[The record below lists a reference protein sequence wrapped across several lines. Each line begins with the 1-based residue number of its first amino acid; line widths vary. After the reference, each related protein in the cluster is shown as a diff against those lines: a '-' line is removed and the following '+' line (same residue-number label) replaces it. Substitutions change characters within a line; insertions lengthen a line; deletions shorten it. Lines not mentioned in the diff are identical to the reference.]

1 MTTSNDP
8 HVAARTASADAV
20 RRASLGALSMRARV
34 GYVGLLL
41 VSVAGAGALA
51 SLWATEPVLPVRTH
65 VAFALLLGILL
76 AWAAFAT
83 WVLRTRRALFGR
95 DGVIAGRLSV
105 AFSALYTAG
114 MAAAGAGTGLTA
126 PWAGAGVGLLMLA
139 VALLNLRRATRRV
152 ETLTAQR
159 EALARELGLAAP
171 A

>member
-1 MTTSNDP
+1 MTAPDP
-8 HVAARTASADAV
+8 HATARAASADAV
-20 RRASLGALSMRARV
+20 RRTSLGALSMRARV
-34 GYVGLLL
+34 GYVALLL

-51 SLWATEPVLPVRTH
+51 SLWATEPALPARTH
-65 VAFALLLGILL
+65 AAFALLLGILL

-105 AFSALYTAG
+105 TFSALYTAG
-114 MAAAGAGTGLTA
+114 MAAVAAGTGLPG
-126 PWAGAGVGLLMLA
+126 PWAGAGVGLLMLC

-152 ETLTAQR
+152 EALSAQR
-159 EALARELGLAAP
+159 DALARELGLTSP

>member
-1 MTTSNDP
+1 MTSNAP
-8 HVAARTASADAV
+8 HVTARAASADAV

-34 GYVGLLL
+34 GYVALLL

-51 SLWATEPVLPVRTH
+51 SLWATEPTLPARTH
-65 VAFALLLGILL
+65 AAFALLLGILL

-105 AFSALYTAG
+105 TFSAVYTVG
-114 MAAAGAGTGLTA
+114 MAVVGGASGLAG

-139 VALLNLRRATRRV
+139 VAVLNLRRATRRV
-152 ETLTAQR
+152 EALTAQR
-159 EALARELGLAAP
+159 DALARELGVASP